1 MKALILTL
9 SLSGLAL
16 ASGEDRTKLETSS
29 RVSAEMDGCL
39 DHSVKELGMSA
50 KPRPNERAWN
60 IGPQFL
66 HPSVVPDGTLGVEFI
81 KAPDGTTV
89 RVLATWPGSPKE
101 EATQLELEERLRAMA
116 RKMAQL
122 CGVTQPE
129 VKCLRTPAK
138 GQASPCPTPK

>member
-1 MKALILTL
+1 MKALLLTL
-9 SLSGLAL
+9 SLTGLVHG
-16 ASGEDRTKLETSS
+16 SGEERTRVETSS

-66 HPSVVPDGTLGVEFI
+66 HPSIVPEGTLGVEFV
-81 KAPDGTTV
+81 KAEDGTTV
-89 RVLATWPGSPKE
+89 RVLATWPGNPKE

-138 GQASPCPTPK
+138 GQPAVCPAPK

>member
-9 SLSGLAL
+9 TLSGLVL
-16 ASGEDRTKLETSS
+16 TSNEDHTRVETSS

-39 DHSVKELGMSA
+39 DHSIKELGMSA

-66 HPSVVPDGTLGVEFI
+66 HPSVVPDGTLGVEFV
-81 KAPDGTTV
+81 KAQDGTTV

-101 EATQLELEERLRAMA
+101 DAIQLELEERLRAMA
-116 RKMAQL
+116 HKMAQL
-122 CGVTQPE
+122 CGVTKPE
-129 VKCLRTPAK
+129 VKCMRTPAK
-138 GQASPCPTPK
+138 GSSRPCPAPK